1 MPDANGYHA
10 QIAAELNRMN
20 RNGYSNERDDELG
33 LDQMLLEALNLLVAG
48 YTVKAGVKIV
58 QCRAYL
64 QRNSKNPMQIAVEK
78 FMAACDQEVKKYPE
92 LPSEDIMKLRIRLMR
107 EELLGAKEVQES
119 DNPYGLLLDKSDE
132 LVKSMLNGDLVGIS
146 DGLADVLYVVFGTAA
161 AYGIDIQSVFDEV
174 QRSNMTKAV
183 WDVDNQRFT
192 VIKDAGGKIIKPES
206 FSEADLRPIVKRQI
220 EEGLK
225 LEYELS
231 ENEEVVLGV
240 L

>member
-1 MPDANGYHA
+1 MPTNNGYHA
-10 QIAAELNRMN
+10 QIAAELTRMTN
-20 RNGYSNERDDELG
+20 NGYSNEKDDDLG
-33 LDQMLLEALNLLVAG
+33 LDQMLLEALELLVAG

-64 QRNSKNPMQIAVEK
+64 QRNSKNSMQIAVEK
-78 FMAACDQEVKKYPE
+78 FMTACDQEVKKYPG
-92 LPSEDIMKLRIRLMR
+92 LPEENVRELRIRLMR
-107 EELLGAKEVQES
+107 EELLGSQEVNES
-119 DNPYGLLLDKSDE
+119 DNPYGLLLDKSNE
-132 LVKSMLNGDLVGIS
+132 LVRSMVMGNLVGIA

-161 AYGIDIQSVFDEV
+161 AYGIDVQEVFDEV

-183 WDVDNQRFT
+183 WDADQQRFT
-192 VIKDAGGKIIKPES
+192 VIKDAGGKIIKPET
-206 FSEADLRPIVKRQI
+206 FSEAKLGPIVKRQI
-220 EEGLK
+220 EDGLK